1 MRLGRG
7 RKTAKHKAIQ
17 YYDVERSWPVEW
29 MCKSL
34 EVSRSGYY
42 KWLKH
47 EKTDEEKENE
57 AMNHFIESVGGK
69 DLLNAITDKNIAYFD
84 YLLLA
89 TLITFIHLGYK
100 EDKAEEKAKETLDKL
115 MSGQLK
121 KN

>member
-7 RKTAKHKAIQ
+7 RKAAKHKAIQ

-57 AMNHFIESVGGK
+57 Q
-69 DLLNAITDKNIAYFD
+69 IA
-84 YLLLA
+84 
-89 TLITFIHLGYK
+89 
-100 EDKAEEKAKETLDKL
+100 
-115 MSGQLK
+115 
-121 KN
+121 